1 MDFKPDYGCQKDLG
15 ELMKEL
21 LFSVTRKDLRIEYFC
36 SGGPGGQHQ
45 NKTASGCR
53 ITHEASGAVGES
65 REEREQS
72 RNRANAFKRLTTSPK
87 FISWL
92 RVKASEMSMN
102 ETTKQAVERL
112 TQPQFLKIETKDA
125 KGRWKQTPESELSA
139 E

>member
-1 MDFKPDYGCQKDLG
+1 MAQ
-15 ELMKEL
+15 EL

-72 RNRANAFKRLTTSPK
+72 RNRSNAFNRMVKSPK
-87 FISWL
+87 FQTWL
-92 RVKASEMSMN
+92 RVKASELSMG
-102 ETTKQAVERL
+102 ETVEQKVDRL
-112 TQPQFLKIETKDA
+112 MQPQFIMVEVKDE
-125 KGRWKQTPESELSA
+125 KGRWKPEPPVA
-139 E
+139 A